1 MKLQIPYHDLRSWLD
16 LAGEIGEVRGVEGA
30 SWQEEIGMAAELLN
44 HSDPAPAV
52 LFDKIPGYPQG
63 HRLLVNFFGGRRKSM
78 TLGLPSELNNFQLS
92 EAFTEAFQAITP
104 IPYEFVDD
112 GPILENI
119 QMGDDVN
126 VLSFPTPLWHELDG
140 GRYIGTGSFNVTQ
153 DPDEGWVNLGTYRV
167 MVHDEKSVGFYISP
181 GKHGR
186 IHRDKYMARQEPMPA
201 AIVVGGDPLL
211 FLMTCTEVPY
221 GISEYD
227 IAGGLRGKPYQVI
240 KGKVTGLPIPA
251 NAEIVL
257 EGYIDP
263 KKRKPEGP
271 FGEWTGYYGSG
282 LRDEPYMD
290 VKAIYYRNKPIIMG
304 CPPQRPPDEI
314 SRYRSILRS
323 GLLKQT
329 LEKAGLSG
337 IKAAWA
343 SEVGNTW
350 MLYRVCLSSYL
361 SGGLIVSDS
370 YRKTPPPSS
379 RIHSLLQQQSRH
391 GRQPE
396 SPRVP
401 SAPAQRGTVSCR
413 SRRGSFRRPLRK

>member
-1 MKLQIPYHDLRSWLD
+1 MKLQIPYHDLGSWLD
-16 LAGEIGEVRGVEGA
+16 LAGQSGEVRGVEGA

-52 LFDKIPGYPQG
+52 LFDKITGYPQG

-92 EAFTEAFQAITP
+92 EAFTKAFQASMP

-140 GRYIGTGSFNVTQ
+140 GRYIGTGCFNITQ

-186 IHRDKYMARQEPMPA
+186 IHRDKYMARKEPMPA
-201 AIVVGGDPLL
+201 AIGLGGDPLL
-211 FLMTCTEVPY
+211 FLMSCTALPY
-221 GISEYD
+221 RISAYD
-227 IAGGLRGKPYQVI
+227 IAGRLRGKPYQVI

-257 EGYIDP
+257 EGFVDP
-263 KKRKPEGP
+263 AQRKTQGP
-271 FGEWTGYYGSG
+271 FGELTGHNGRGSG
-282 LRDEPYMD
+282 
-290 VKAIYYRNKPIIMG
+290 
-304 CPPQRPPDEI
+304 
-314 SRYRSILRS
+314 
-323 GLLKQT
+323 
-329 LEKAGLSG
+329 
-337 IKAAWA
+337 
-343 SEVGNTW
+343 
-350 MLYRVCLSSYL
+350 
-361 SGGLIVSDS
+361 
-370 YRKTPPPSS
+370 
-379 RIHSLLQQQSRH
+379 
-391 GRQPE
+391 
-396 SPRVP
+396 
-401 SAPAQRGTVSCR
+401 
-413 SRRGSFRRPLRK
+413 